1 MVSFKDTA
9 RSVLVVTIGAMDQPL
24 VYAMV
29 KRHIELSPLLQVA
42 GIAKPGLGPDQHVFL
57 SRCMVHR
64 VAGGTAKVVLPV
76 ECIRSTDVVPA
87 WRVAR
92 EGTVP
97 NWLSACPLLNRKL

>member
-1 MVSFKDTA
+1 MLKDEGSLLVRVALKANHVPRGRGAHLPDQMVSFKDTA

-42 GIAKPGLGPDQHVFL
+42 GIAEPGLGPDQHVFL

-64 VAGGTAKVVLPV
+64 VAGGAANVVLPM
-76 ECIRSTDVVPA
+76 E
-87 WRVAR
+87 
-92 EGTVP
+92 
-97 NWLSACPLLNRKL
+97 